1 MKTKLILCAF
11 VFLQMQLHAQYVLD
25 NEVKIILEDDT
36 LLNPSLGGLHTPQFS
51 GFDADFDGDE
61 DIFVFD
67 RIVNKVFV
75 FENVAMGA
83 ERKFLYAPQYETM
96 FPFLSD
102 WALLRDYNCDGLTD
116 IFTYYSGS
124 TAVYKAVNTSG
135 SLSYELAS
143 NALVYIDAFPI
154 SIYTSRSDIPDFA
167 DVNNDG
173 DLDVIAFGVSGT
185 TLRYFE
191 NTSQENFWGCDSLQ
205 FELREYCW
213 GEINEGA
220 TCSGADLGIMCKG
233 NADNTVTEESKQLH
247 VGSTVLVFDKDADGD
262 KDLVLGDVTCSNL
275 VYYKNGG
282 DSSYAYFTSKDT
294 LFPSGTAGAKF
305 HEYLSSFLLH
315 VNADEKKDLVVSA
328 NDNNLAL
335 NTDHTWL
342 YNNIGTDTFD
352 FEFVQN
358 NFLLD
363 ETLDFG
369 KNSKPLFTDY
379 NMDGLSDIVISVG
392 ETYDETQEKS
402 YGIRLLENTGTVT
415 EPVFTFVTNDYAE
428 LAAYNIPEMHPSFT
442 DIDNDGDADMFVGLN
457 DGTLCSLENIAAA
470 GAAAEYAAPVFNYG
484 SIDVGINAAPVFFD
498 VNFDGLTDLIVGEQ
512 NGNLNFYENTGTAT
526 VAAFEL
532 QNENFGGVDV
542 REPGSL
548 YGYST
553 PYFYRDEEDSLFLLV
568 GSESGKIHKYD
579 EIEESILGEFHER
592 DTMFLQNVSGRNSVI
607 SAADLNADGVL
618 EFVTGNIRGGL
629 TFFKMDNSVAVND
642 VSSSQLRVY
651 PNPANEKLF
660 VQYEGMRLPLKY
672 SILNLMGEVVLTGT
686 LTSNHSEIL
695 LNDTQP
701 GLYVFSAAG
710 ESALQRFMVKFIKL

>member
-1 MKTKLILCAF
+1 MKAKLILCTF
-11 VFLQMQLHAQYVLD
+11 VFLQIHLHAQYVLD
-25 NEVKIILEDDT
+25 NDVKIILEVDT
-36 LLNPSLGGLHTPQFS
+36 LFNPSLGGLHTPQFS

-67 RIVNKVFV
+67 RIINKVFV
-75 FENVAMGA
+75 FENVIVGG

-102 WALLRDYNCDGLTD
+102 WALMRDYNCDGLKD

-124 TAVYKAVNTSG
+124 TAVYKAVNTGG

-143 NALVYIDAFPI
+143 NALVYIDAFPV

-191 NTSQENFWGCDSLQ
+191 NTSQENFWECDSLQ
-205 FELREYCW
+205 FELKEYCW

-220 TCSGADLGIMCKG
+220 TCSGADLGVVCKG

-282 DSSYAYFTSKDT
+282 DSSYADFTSKDT
-294 LFPSGTAGAKF
+294 LFPSGTTGAKF
-305 HEYLSSFLLH
+305 HEYLSSFLLD
-315 VNADEKKDLVVSA
+315 VNADAKNDLVVSV

-342 YNNIGTDTFD
+342 YENTGTDTFD

-369 KNSKPLFTDY
+369 KNSKPVFTDY
-379 NMDGLSDIVISVG
+379 NMDGLTDIIISVG

-402 YGIRLLENTGTVT
+402 YGIRLFENTGTIT
-415 EPVFTFVTNDYAE
+415 EPVFTFITNDYAA
-428 LAAYNIPEMHPSFT
+428 LATYSIPEMHTTFT
-442 DIDNDGDADMFVGLN
+442 DIDDDGDTDMFVGLN
-457 DGTLCSLENIAAA
+457 DGTLCFLENIAGA
-470 GAAAEYAAPVFNYG
+470 GVAAEYATPVFNYS
-484 SIDVGINAAPVFFD
+484 SIDAGINAAPVFYD
-498 VNFDGLTDLIVGEQ
+498 VNSDGLSDLIIGEQ
-512 NGNLNFYENTGTAT
+512 NGNLNFYENTGTVTSA
-526 VAAFEL
+526 VFVL

-553 PYFYRDEEDSLFLLV
+553 PFFYRDEEDSLFLLV

-579 EIEESILGEFHER
+579 EIEESLYGEFHER
-592 DTMFLQNVSGRNSVI
+592 DTMFLQNISGRNSII
-607 SAADLNADGVL
+607 SAADVNADGVF

-629 TFFKMDNSVAVND
+629 TFFKRDNSVAVND
-642 VSSSQLRVY
+642 VSSSRLRVY
-651 PNPANEKLF
+651 PNPAKEKLL
-660 VQYEGMRLPLKY
+660 VQYEGLQLPLKY
-672 SILNLMGEVVLTGT
+672 SIPNLIGEVVLSGT
-686 LTSNHSEIL
+686 LSSNHSEIFIADL
-695 LNDTQP
+695 QP
-701 GLYVFSAAG
+701 GLYVLKILG
-710 ESALQRFMVKFIKL
+710 ESLSQQHAVKFIKL